1 MTTTV
6 LAFDVNETLLDLSAL
21 DEPFRDTFGDA
32 SYRGQWFAQMLQLS
46 FVGGLTDSYLDFSS
60 AQKAAFA
67 MVAERSGVDVTGQD
81 ATTMVDKMSSLP
93 PHPEVD
99 RALRRLQ
106 DTPLRVVALVNS
118 LESVAEAQLAHAGI
132 RDCFDAVV
140 SADTVRALK
149 PAAAPYQLV
158 AARYD
163 VPVSEVRLVTAHSW
177 DISGALAAGCSAA
190 FVARPG
196 MVLSPLG
203 PRPDIVGPD
212 LADVVDQI
220 IERDV
225 TGKT

>member
-21 DEPFRDTFGDA
+21 DEPFRDALGDA

-46 FVGGLTDSYLDFSS
+46 FVGGLTDSYVDFSS

-67 MVAERSGVDVTGQD
+67 MVAERHGVDVTAQD
-81 ATTMVDKMSSLP
+81 AVTMVDRMNQLP

-106 DTPLRVVALVNS
+106 DTPLSVVALVNS
-118 LESVAEAQLAHAGI
+118 LESVAETQLAHAGI

-140 SADTVRALK
+140 SADRVRALK

-158 AARYD
+158 ASRYD
-163 VPVSEVRLVTAHSW
+163 VPASEVRLVAAHSW
-177 DISGALAAGCSAA
+177 DITGALAAGCSAA
-190 FVARPG
+190 FVGRPG
-196 MVLSPLG
+196 MVLSPIG

-225 TGKT
+225 TRRT